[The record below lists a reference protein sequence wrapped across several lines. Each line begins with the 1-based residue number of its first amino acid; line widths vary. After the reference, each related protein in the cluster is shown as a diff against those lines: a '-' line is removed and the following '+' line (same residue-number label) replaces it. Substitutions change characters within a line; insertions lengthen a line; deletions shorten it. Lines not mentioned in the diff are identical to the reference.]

1 MPCTHFKVT
10 VCVQS
15 PRNTYQS
22 AMGKQAMG
30 VYITNFHVRMDTLAH
45 VLYYP
50 QKPLVTTRAMEY
62 LRFRELPAGDASQTH
77 PSSLLLSSDRSCD

>member
-1 MPCTHFKVT
+1 MQTPNQCS
-10 VCVQS
+10 VCCESQS

-30 VYITNFHVRMDTLAH
+30 VYITNYHVRLDTLAH
-45 VLYYP
+45 VLFYP

-62 LRFRELPAGDASQTH
+62 LRFRELPAGK
-77 PSSLLLSSDRSCD
+77 CCGF